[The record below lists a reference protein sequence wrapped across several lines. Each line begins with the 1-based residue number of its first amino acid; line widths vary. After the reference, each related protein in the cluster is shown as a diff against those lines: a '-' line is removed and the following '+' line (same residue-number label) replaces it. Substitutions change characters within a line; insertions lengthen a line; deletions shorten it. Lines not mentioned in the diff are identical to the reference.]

1 MKSDYTPDDFDKH
14 SSLKPGMGLYLAILF
29 AMKDIV
35 LIIIEALS
43 KLKAKGGTNSLA
55 YFDQLIQPEM
65 IIVNILGLLVF
76 VSLIKRKPEEQGIWK
91 KVFINGRI
99 TLLAALGLHL
109 VILGIQQAISIGDAY
124 RWDKGISTPLLY
136 MLFVDL
142 LFIAYVASSQRI
154 KDVFSDWP
162 SPITKD

>member
-1 MKSDYTPDDFDKH
+1 MSLNYTPDDYDQY
-14 SSLKPGMGLYLAILF
+14 SCLKPSKGLYFAILF
-29 AMKDIV
+29 VMKDVV
-35 LIIIEALS
+35 LIVVEALS

-109 VILGIQQAISIGDAY
+109 VILGVEQAISISDAY
-124 RWDKGISTPLLY
+124 RWDKGISAPLLY
-136 MLFVDL
+136 MMFIDI
-142 LFIAYVASSQRI
+142 LFIAYVATSQRI
-154 KDVFSDWP
+154 KDVFADWP
-162 SPITKD
+162 REIEK